1 MKLYPYL
8 QEILFRATGENER
21 AQHTIR
27 CQFASH
33 TIPCHTQTINLTLR
47 QFQNGTVLP
56 YITSALYR
64 WQCIAEIYAH
74 IYIYIYLFLTALQ
87 LMMIAIQLK
96 MVLKCFVCL
105 LFSLFFLLNERFVR
119 CAIVSPRI
127 LYWTCNHTSLAFIR
141 RMIE

>member
-21 AQHTIR
+21 AQR
-27 CQFASH
+27 
-33 TIPCHTQTINLTLR
+33 TIPCHTHPINLALR

-56 YITSALYR
+56 HITSALYR

-96 MVLKCFVCL
+96 IVLKCFVCL
-105 LFSLFFLLNERFVR
+105 CAGCSLFFFS
-119 CAIVSPRI
+119 CSTSVSVVMR
-127 LYWTCNHTSLAFIR
+127 
-141 RMIE
+141 